1 MVFLT
6 RLLRV
11 DVCKQSLVTLRKSTG
26 HSFQHCK
33 QALEQTN
40 NDVTQATAWL
50 QAEALKKGWTK
61 LERSEA
67 REAQQ
72 GVFAMAGLGSNL
84 VAVTEVN
91 CETDFVARNSELRG
105 FAHKISETLCQEVR
119 KGNLAAGTNLQA
131 LPWEKLSQLVMD
143 GQSVD
148 EGRARLV
155 AKIGEKVG
163 LRQSVIVAAK
173 GDERLAA
180 TCHPDGAFGKYGA
193 VMLYKGGNDDV
204 AEKICQHII
213 GMKPMSIGKLEDLNK
228 ELSEKDAAQ
237 KVQAKSSENAE
248 NLNEDADDHTPQA
261 RPSKDNEHRLLMQDF
276 VFDPDTTVGEL
287 LQEHGMQITR
297 FYRFECAQEM
307 IENKD

>member
-1 MVFLT
+1 MYLHLLFLVWNDHFNSKCSFSI
-6 RLLRV
+6 LLS
-11 DVCKQSLVTLRKSTG
+11 SLY
-26 HSFQHCK
+26 
-33 QALEQTN
+33 
-40 NDVTQATAWL
+40 
-50 QAEALKKGWTK
+50 TK
-61 LERSEA
+61 LSYEYCA
-67 REAQQ
+67 TL
-72 GVFAMAGLGSNL
+72 LG
-84 VAVTEVN
+84 
-91 CETDFVARNSELRG
+91 
-105 FAHKISETLCQEVR
+105 
-119 KGNLAAGTNLQA
+119 
-131 LPWEKLSQLVMD
+131 
-143 GQSVD
+143 
-148 EGRARLV
+148 
-155 AKIGEKVG
+155 
-163 LRQSVIVAAK
+163 
-173 GDERLAA
+173 GD
-180 TCHPDGAFGKYGA
+180 
-193 VMLYKGGNDDV
+193 DDV